1 MAFEK
6 GLNSVFIAPEV
17 QDAKR
22 TSQVGPASDV
32 WSLGVILY
40 LLHSGGNR
48 RLGAESLNFKEDC
61 WSFCPIHLLNLVQ
74 SCLHETPAER
84 PTVLSLLN
92 SVFIRERDL
101 AKDLLGTF
109 QWSSSGVLEQYH
121 LSALL
126 DTLVCRQVEFYR
138 AEADRLISARR
149 AIEQS
154 KQDTPP
160 KGAKSHS
167 QAEGD
172 SASAEFKREFGEFQ
186 SEMFM
191 QIHSRSQKQS
201 QFNSEAR
208 KWQQEEWLDQ
218 VDDQLN
224 QFTQHQGRQIERS
237 LLLGVLKLNKS
248 LINDKKRGDLKDV
261 VTFYTNFIHEVSQAE
276 NLFVGVEEIK
286 AIFANLG

>member
-1 MAFEK
+1 
-6 GLNSVFIAPEV
+6 
-17 QDAKR
+17 
-22 TSQVGPASDV
+22 
-32 WSLGVILY
+32 
-40 LLHSGGNR
+40 
-48 RLGAESLNFKEDC
+48 
-61 WSFCPIHLLNLVQ
+61 
-74 SCLHETPAER
+74 
-84 PTVLSLLN
+84 
-92 SVFIRERDL
+92 
-101 AKDLLGTF
+101 
-109 QWSSSGVLEQYH
+109 
-121 LSALL
+121 
-126 DTLVCRQVEFYR
+126 
-138 AEADRLISARR
+138 
-149 AIEQS
+149 
-154 KQDTPP
+154 
-160 KGAKSHS
+160 
-167 QAEGD
+167 
-172 SASAEFKREFGEFQ
+172 
-186 SEMFM
+186 MFM